1 MKTLIT
7 VPMKDPKLSKTRLS
21 GGLSDAAR
29 SRLARLLYRRTLDF
43 LHPIAEKT
51 GDYMMPDLMRT
62 GADLSVVT
70 GSAVAGEMARSRGVA
85 VIADPDPC
93 TLSEAVATAS
103 CWACRRGYDRFCVI
117 PADLIA
123 PRSSD
128 LMRFLESPGVV
139 TICPSADQG
148 KNALLVA
155 PPDAIGFHY
164 GPGSARAHFKAAQ
177 AVGLRPV
184 LMPLDSLSFDLD
196 SSDCLHHAMEAAPDI
211 RAVCQ

>member
-7 VPMKDPKLSKTRLS
+7 VPMKDPMLSKTRLC

-29 SRLARLLYRRTLDF
+29 ARLARLLYRRTLNF
-43 LHPIAEKT
+43 LRPVAEQT
-51 GDYMMPDLMRT
+51 D
-62 GADLSVVT
+62 ADLSVVT
-70 GSAVAGEMARSRGVA
+70 GSAAAAEMAHAHGVA
-85 VIADPDPC
+85 VIADPHPC

-103 CWACRRGYDRFCVI
+103 RWACRRGYDRFCVI
-117 PADLIA
+117 PADLVA
-123 PRSSD
+123 PRSGD
-128 LMRFLESPGVV
+128 LVRFLESSGVI

-148 KNALLVA
+148 TNALLVA

-164 GPGSARAHFKAAQ
+164 GPKSSRAHFEAAE
-177 AVGLRPV
+177 AMGLRPV

-196 SSDCLHHAMEAAPDI
+196 SSDCLHYAMEAVPDI

>member
-29 SRLARLLYRRTLDF
+29 PRLARLLYRRTLDF

-51 GDYMMPDLMRT
+51 G
-62 GADLSVVT
+62 ADLSVVT
-70 GSAVAGEMARSRGVA
+70 GSAVAAEMARSRGVA

-117 PADLIA
+117 PADLVA

-128 LMRFLESPGVV
+128 LVRFLESPGVV

-148 KNALLVA
+148 TNALLVA

-164 GPGSARAHFKAAQ
+164 GPGSSRAHFNAAQ

-184 LMPLDSLSFDLD
+184 LMAFDSLSFDLD